1 MDRLVVMDDVLGIAG
16 NCKKFAEFL
25 TVSRKYRYHCIYV
38 FHTIAPESQIW
49 KKILSPANIFNIFPS
64 SVPHNTVAK
73 ILQSNCRQTAT
84 KFLPACSVW
93 LNSIFADHANTDKRH
108 CVTTER
114 CGVKKNS
121 PDRYRT

>member
-1 MDRLVVMDDVLGIAG
+1 MDRLVVMDDVSGIAE

-25 TVSRKYRYHCIYV
+25 AVCRKYRYHCIYV

-73 ILQSNCRQTAT
+73 ILQSNCRQTTT